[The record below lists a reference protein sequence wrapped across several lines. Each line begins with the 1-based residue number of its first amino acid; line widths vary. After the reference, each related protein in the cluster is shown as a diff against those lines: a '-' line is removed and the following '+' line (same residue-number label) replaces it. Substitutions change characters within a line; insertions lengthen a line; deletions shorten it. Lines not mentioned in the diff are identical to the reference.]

1 MHRYHIHFMSINEDS
16 DKANRHTRQV
26 ETLDPIEYDTDIEAV
41 QLWAAKEVGAKAAV
55 LLSWQELKGVERP
68 DGKKAGSAGQPKRPH
83 AAKCYSQRLSAEQ
96 NAALEQFQ
104 ALTGS
109 PPMMLEAFEA
119 GEITAEELWRQHV
132 AWVES
137 VCADVS
143 NIRFPADG

>member
-41 QLWAAKEVGAKAAV
+41 QLWAAEEVGAKVAV
-55 LLSWQELKGVERP
+55 LLSWQELKGAERP
-68 DGKKAGSAGQPKRPH
+68 DGRNAVPVSQSKRPQ

-109 PPMMLEAFEA
+109 PPMLLEAFEA

>member
-1 MHRYHIHFMSINEDS
+1 MI
-16 DKANRHTRQV
+16 ALT
-26 ETLDPIEYDTDIEAV
+26 
-41 QLWAAKEVGAKAAV
+41 
-55 LLSWQELKGVERP
+55 
-68 DGKKAGSAGQPKRPH
+68 

-109 PPMMLEAFEA
+109 PPMLLEAFEA

-143 NIRFPADG
+143 NIRFTADG

>member
-1 MHRYHIHFMSINEDS
+1 MNRYHIHFMSINEDS

-68 DGKKAGSAGQPKRPH
+68 DGKTH

-109 PPMMLEAFEA
+109 PPLMLEAFEA